1 MNTPN
6 STYAEYQAILR
17 TDFMSFIELAH
28 SILNPGERFIPSPFI
43 ELMAAKLEQC
53 RLGKIKRLLITVP
66 PRSLKSHTASICF
79 VAWILA
85 HDPTAKIICASYV
98 QQLAE
103 KLALD
108 TRKLMQSPQYQS
120 LFATRLN
127 PNKLA
132 VHDFETTQSGGRR
145 ATSVD
150 GALTGLGGDYII
162 VDDALKPEDA
172 FSETKRK
179 GTNHWFDSTLR
190 SRLNDKVNGCMI
202 VIMQRLH
209 QDDLVGHLLEDGD
222 WEHLSLPAIAECDE
236 HYPIQTPYGT
246 RVFSRKEGEALH
258 PEREPLSSLL
268 KTRDLIGSYNFS
280 SQYQQNPIPV
290 GGAII
295 KTDWLMRF
303 DPAAPVPQGYSQ
315 ILQSWDTAHKSGELN
330 DYSVCTTWRVVGDH
344 YYLLHVLRQKLEYP
358 QLKQKIMTMAQEY
371 KPNEVVI
378 EDKSSGTALIQ
389 DLSELRRFKL
399 VPYLPPPETDKI
411 MRLVAQT
418 DLFENGKVFLPSQ
431 APWLAEY
438 EKELLSFPGSKF
450 DDQVDSTSQALAHI
464 RKGSKTLRIWQQ
476 LGR

>member
-1 MNTPN
+1 MNTPAI
-6 STYAEYQAILR
+6 SFAEYQSILR

-28 SILNPGERFIPSPFI
+28 SILCPGEVFVPSPYI
-43 ELMAAKLEQC
+43 ELMAAKLEEC
-53 RLGKIKRLLITVP
+53 RFGKIKRLLICVP

-108 TRKLMQSPQYQS
+108 TRKLMQSSQYQS

-127 PNKLA
+127 PHKLA

-162 VDDALKPEDA
+162 VDDPLKPEDA
-172 FSETKRK
+172 FSETKRN
-179 GTNHWFDSTLR
+179 GANHWFDGTLR

-222 WEHLSLPAIAECDE
+222 WELLSLPAIAECDE
-236 HYPIQTPYGT
+236 SYLIQTPYGT
-246 RVFSRKEGEALH
+246 RTFTRKEGEPLH
-258 PEREPLSSLL
+258 PEREPIESLL
-268 KTRDLIGSYNFS
+268 KTRDLIGSYYFS
-280 SQYQQNPIPV
+280 SQYQQNPTPV
-290 GGAII
+290 DGAII
-295 KTDWLMRF
+295 KAEWLMRY
-303 DPAAPVPQGYSQ
+303 DPTAPIPAEYSYVV
-315 ILQSWDTAHKSGELN
+315 QSWDTAHKSGELN
-330 DYSVCTTWRVVGDH
+330 DYSVCTTWKVVGDNR
-344 YYLLHVLRQKLEYP
+344 YLLHVFRQKLEYP
-358 QLKQKIMTMAQEY
+358 QLKQKILALSQEY
-371 KPNEVVI
+371 KPKEVVI
-378 EDKSSGTALIQ
+378 EDKSSGTSLIQ
-389 DLSELRRFKL
+389 DLSELRKFKL
-399 VPYLPPPETDKI
+399 VPFTPPSGTDKI
-411 MRLVAQT
+411 MRLVEQS
-418 DLFENGKVFLPSQ
+418 DVFETGRVFLPTQ
-431 APWLAEY
+431 APWLADY

-464 RKGSKTLRIWQQ
+464 REGSKILRIWQQ